1 MKHVVESKRNEML
14 ISILCKNK
22 TVVTGT
28 ATIRVDGLE
37 KKNHAN
43 GLLTDL
49 EFEFAGNTIYMQHC
63 WLQERDFS
71 EHMREKVRATGETYV
86 KVRINFAFYEYRDA
100 IDRGMHGVTIHNLN
114 VIKQKKK
121 K

>member
-14 ISILCKNK
+14 ISILAKNK
-22 TVVTGT
+22 TVVNGT

-37 KKNHAN
+37 KKGHAN

-49 EFEFAGNTIYMQHC
+49 EFEFAGNIIHMQHC

-71 EHMREKVRATGETYV
+71 NNMREKVRATGETYV

-100 IDRGMHGVTIHNLN
+100 IDRGMHGVTIYNLN
-114 VIKQKKK
+114 VIKQKRNK
-121 K
+121 